1 MVKLHL
7 KVIEEE
13 IAIVQ
18 EEMSPSACILTTRD
32 YA

>member
-1 MVKLHL
+1 MVKLYL

-18 EEMSPSACILTTRD
+18 EEMSLSACILTTRD